1 MEQFV
6 NSLLDNCN
14 LPVLTAFLL
23 GILTSVSPCTFTT
36 NVMVL
41 GYIGRDMSGGR
52 RVFANGLFYTL
63 GRIVSYTVLGL
74 ICIPVLKKGASTFF
88 VQSLVS
94 DYGGYILAP
103 TLIVYG
109 VFLLLGSKFP
119 FGKFGFRASESSKRL
134 RGSFGAFVLGL
145 LFALAGPLTE
155 LLYRSEQAGRLLR
168 VFAPL
173 ALVLYMDALTDGM
186 LKGLSEQVANVRY
199 NTLTSALDA
208 ALLVLLLP
216 RWGLDGY
223 IFAFAA
229 THLLNFALSL
239 RRLLLVTGC
248 PFRLG
253 AALGISGC
261 AAAGA
266 LAAQLLPGAGEA
278 WISLGLRAAVFSGV
292 FVLAACLSGTAER
305 CLPPSLRELLHLPE
319 RGEKTQALR

>member
-6 NSLLDNCN
+6 NSLLDSCN

-109 VFLLLGSKFP
+109 VFLLLGSKLP

-134 RGSFGAFVLGL
+134 RGGFGAFVLGL
-145 LFALAGPLTE
+145 LFALAFCPTSGIF
-155 LLYRSEQAGRLLR
+155 Y
-168 VFAPL
+168 F
-173 ALVLYMDALTDGM
+173 GM
-186 LKGLSEQVANVRY
+186 LIPM
-199 NTLTSALDA
+199 SA
-208 ALLVLLLP
+208 VETGGYLLP
-216 RWGLDGY
+216 AV
-223 IFAFAA
+223 FAFATGLPVVIVA
-229 THLLNFALSL
+229 WLLAYSVAGVGRFYNRIQSIQRWLTRIVALL
-239 RRLLLVTGC
+239 
-248 PFRLG
+248 FI
-253 AALGISGC
+253 AIGIFYGIIYF
-261 AAAGA
+261 G
-266 LAAQLLPGAGEA
+266 
-278 WISLGLRAAVFSGV
+278 
-292 FVLAACLSGTAER
+292 
-305 CLPPSLRELLHLPE
+305 
-319 RGEKTQALR
+319 

>member
-119 FGKFGFRASESSKRL
+119 DRKS
-134 RGSFGAFVLGL
+134 V
-145 LFALAGPLTE
+145 
-155 LLYRSEQAGRLLR
+155 
-168 VFAPL
+168 V
-173 ALVLYMDALTDGM
+173 
-186 LKGLSEQVANVRY
+186 
-199 NTLTSALDA
+199 
-208 ALLVLLLP
+208 
-216 RWGLDGY
+216 
-223 IFAFAA
+223 
-229 THLLNFALSL
+229 
-239 RRLLLVTGC
+239 
-248 PFRLG
+248 
-253 AALGISGC
+253 
-261 AAAGA
+261 
-266 LAAQLLPGAGEA
+266 
-278 WISLGLRAAVFSGV
+278 
-292 FVLAACLSGTAER
+292 
-305 CLPPSLRELLHLPE
+305 
-319 RGEKTQALR
+319 

>member
-119 FGKFGFRASESSKRL
+119 FGKFGLRASESSKRL

-145 LFALAGPLTE
+145 LFALASGI
-155 LLYRSEQAGRLLR
+155 
-168 VFAPL
+168 
-173 ALVLYMDALTDGM
+173 LV
-186 LKGLSEQVANVRY
+186 
-199 NTLTSALDA
+199 
-208 ALLVLLLP
+208 VL
-216 RWGLDGY
+216 
-223 IFAFAA
+223 I
-229 THLLNFALSL
+229 
-239 RRLLLVTGC
+239 
-248 PFRLG
+248 
-253 AALGISGC
+253 
-261 AAAGA
+261 
-266 LAAQLLPGAGEA
+266 A
-278 WISLGLRAAVFSGV
+278 WIVAFGMSSLGRFYNRVNQFQKWLNLIVAVAFILAGIYY
-292 FVLAACLSGTAER
+292 FVIYYI
-305 CLPPSLRELLHLPE
+305 
-319 RGEKTQALR
+319 

>member
-119 FGKFGFRASESSKRL
+119 FGKFGFRASESSKRCGAVSERSCWGCCSRWPFVPSAAYFISVCCCRWRRWSREATSIRL
-134 RGSFGAFVLGL
+134 YSPWPREFWWCSSPGS
-145 LFALAGPLTE
+145 
-155 LLYRSEQAGRLLR
+155 
-168 VFAPL
+168 
-173 ALVLYMDALTDGM
+173 
-186 LKGLSEQVANVRY
+186 
-199 NTLTSALDA
+199 
-208 ALLVLLLP
+208 
-216 RWGLDGY
+216 
-223 IFAFAA
+223 
-229 THLLNFALSL
+229 
-239 RRLLLVTGC
+239 
-248 PFRLG
+248 
-253 AALGISGC
+253 
-261 AAAGA
+261 
-266 LAAQLLPGAGEA
+266 
-278 WISLGLRAAVFSGV
+278 
-292 FVLAACLSGTAER
+292 
-305 CLPPSLRELLHLPE
+305 
-319 RGEKTQALR
+319 